1 MPDPYGKRIQE
12 LLDRIEEKYPPERI
26 AAAERKWRNLWDF
39 NQPFSQPP
47 AVLHRGRS
55 IDGVIPGGAT
65 PAAGIEIAG
74 HSAARG
80 D

>member
-55 IDGVIPGGAT
+55 IDGVMHYPIET
-65 PAAGIEIAG
+65 PEV
-74 HSAARG
+74 RRRLLEL
-80 D
+80 